1 MNGLQEMIL
10 IGEIVLQSKIA
21 QRAAE
26 RLRATHDDFDHV
38 ETWCSIQ
45 SILVAAGNV
54 SKILWPNEKYK
65 IRGEKL
71 RQLLKVEKDN
81 PLSSRKF
88 RNNFFEHY
96 DERVEE
102 YFQGNSQG
110 VYIDLAMN
118 PSLRSG
124 IFNHPPLNTHRGYNS
139 FNNSLVFRNEI
150 LYLDEIFEAL
160 DDILNNCKPYSL

>member
-10 IGEIVLQSKIA
+10 INEIVLQGKIA
-21 QRAAE
+21 RRAAE
-26 RLRATHDDFDHV
+26 RLRATNEDFDHV

-54 SKILWPNEKYK
+54 SKILWPNAKYK
-65 IRGEKL
+65 LRGERL
-71 RQLLKVEKDN
+71 RHLLKVGKNN

-88 RNNFFEHY
+88 RNHFEHY
-96 DERVEE
+96 DERIEE

-124 IFNHPPLNTHRGYNS
+124 IFGESPLNTHRGYNS
-139 FNNSLVFRNEI
+139 FNNTLVFRAETLDLNEV
-150 LYLDEIFEAL
+150 LMAL
-160 DDILNNCKPYSL
+160 DDLLNNCKSY